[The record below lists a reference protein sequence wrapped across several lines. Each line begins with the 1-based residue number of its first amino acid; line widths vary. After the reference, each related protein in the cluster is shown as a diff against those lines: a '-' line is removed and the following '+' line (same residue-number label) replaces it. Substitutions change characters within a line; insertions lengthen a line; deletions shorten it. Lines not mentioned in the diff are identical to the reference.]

1 MRGKQ
6 DEGNKHQK
14 QNKHILNIGCLNM
27 RRGLFSKEHEVKT
40 LIEQEKLDILFLLE
54 ALDFMTLVETLS

>member
-40 LIEQEKLDILFLLE
+40 LIEQEKLH
-54 ALDFMTLVETLS
+54 